1 MLKLLQML
9 SMCLKKNRETSNST
23 ANATSEA
30 GRKTMYS
37 PNYNNYNRKYSY
49 QPKRPVKSFM
59 DLEVYQKAL
68 ELAVFAAKIPS
79 PLPELPDVGKKET
92 KVKKGRGDKGDA
104 RSTLDNIGSE
114 RPSAEVASGVGNDS
128 ESQTGPRLTSD
139 NVGSGTAG
147 RLIFRNMLPCA
158 LGVPHLIAEAHSLR
172 FGDHSN
178 SVIALEKVMLSCN
191 KMMVYL
197 EQVRD
202 ICQTGLPWEDFD
214 EAVKKYIY
222 LRRKVLNL
230 QRSWKKF
237 DSQKMES

>member
-1 MLKLLQML
+1 
-9 SMCLKKNRETSNST
+9 
-23 ANATSEA
+23 
-30 GRKTMYS
+30 MYS
-37 PNYNNYNRKYSY
+37 PNYNNYNKKYSY

-68 ELAVFAAKIPS
+68 ELAVFVAKIPS

-92 KVKKGRGDKGDA
+92 KVKKGQREQPLKEQA
-104 RSTLDNIGSE
+104 TSE
-114 RPSAEVASGVGNDS
+114 
-128 ESQTGPRLTSD
+128 
-139 NVGSGTAG
+139 AG
-147 RLIFRNMLPCA
+147 RLIFHNMLPCA

-178 SVIALEKVMLSCN
+178 SVIALEKVMLNCN

-202 ICQTGLPWEDFD
+202 ICQTGLPWEDFA

-237 DSQKMES
+237 DSAKADG